1 MNNDNG
7 ELTKKAEMFEM
18 DFLRE
23 MGVDT
28 LGKYPDVEKHIDK
41 ITNILIGENDDL
53 SIADEYDAESIEEME
68 QEIEEMEQEI
78 EDKTN
83 AIDLASANLSD
94 LKRLVQSMK
103 KSNMKTNLMDCIER
117 MEMDLC

>member
-28 LGKYPDVEKHIDK
+28 LDKYPDVEKHIDK
-41 ITNILIGENDDL
+41 ITNILIGEND
-53 SIADEYDAESIEEME
+53 AES
-68 QEIEEMEQEI
+68 IEEMEQEI

-83 AIDLASANLSD
+83 AIDSASANLSD

>member
-1 MNNDNG
+1 MNNDKG
-7 ELTKKAEMFEM
+7 ELTKKAELLEIE
-18 DFLRE
+18 FLQE

-28 LGKYPDVEKHIDK
+28 LGKYPDVEKHIDR
-41 ITNILIGENDDL
+41 ITDVLIGENEDL
-53 SIADEYDAESIEEME
+53 NDEYTVEEVEEME
-68 QEIEEMEQEI
+68 QELD
-78 EDKTN
+78 DKSD
-83 AIDLASANLSD
+83 AIGSASANLSD

>member
-1 MNNDNG
+1 MNNDKG
-7 ELTKKAEMFEM
+7 EITKKAELLETN
-18 DFLRE
+18 FLQE

-53 SIADEYDAESIEEME
+53 NIADEYDYESILEME
-68 QEIEEMEQEI
+68 QEID
-78 EDKTN
+78 DKGN
-83 AIDLASANLSD
+83 AIDSASADLSD

>member
-1 MNNDNG
+1 MNNDKV
-7 ELTKKAEMFEM
+7 ELTKKAELLEIE
-18 DFLRE
+18 FLQE

-68 QEIEEMEQEI
+68 QEIE
-78 EDKTN
+78 DKSD
-83 AIDLASANLSD
+83 AIGSASANLSD

>member
-68 QEIEEMEQEI
+68 QEIE
-78 EDKTN
+78 DKTN

>member
-1 MNNDNG
+1 MNNYNG

-68 QEIEEMEQEI
+68 QEIE
-78 EDKTN
+78 DKTN
-83 AIDLASANLSD
+83 AIDLASANLSN

>member
-1 MNNDNG
+1 MNNDKG
-7 ELTKKAEMFEM
+7 ELTKKAELLEIE
-18 DFLRE
+18 FLQE

-28 LGKYPDVEKHIDK
+28 LGKYPDIEKHIDK
-41 ITNILIGENDDL
+41 IINILIDENDDL
-53 SIADEYDAESIEEME
+53 SIEEME
-68 QEIEEMEQEI
+68 QDL

-83 AIDLASANLSD
+83 AIDSASANLSD

-103 KSNMKTNLMDCIER
+103 KSNMKINLMDCIER

>member
-7 ELTKKAEMFEM
+7 ELTKKAEMLEM

-28 LGKYPDVEKHIDK
+28 LGKYPEIENHIDK
-41 ITNILIGENDDL
+41 LTDILIGENDDL
-53 SIADEYDAESIEEME
+53 NIADEYDYESILEME
-68 QEIEEMEQEI
+68 QEID
-78 EDKTN
+78 DKGN
-83 AIDLASANLSD
+83 AIDSASADLSD

>member
-1 MNNDNG
+1 MNNENG
-7 ELTKKAEMFEM
+7 ELTKKAEMLEM
-18 DFLRE
+18 NFLRE

-28 LGKYPDVEKHIDK
+28 FGKYPDVEKHIDK
-41 ITNILIGENDDL
+41 ITDILIGENDDL

-68 QEIEEMEQEI
+68 QEIEDKVDAI
-78 EDKTN
+78 ES
-83 AIDLASANLSD
+83 ASANLSD

-103 KSNMKTNLMDCIER
+103 KSDMKTNLMDCIER

>member
-1 MNNDNG
+1 MNNDKC
-7 ELTKKAEMFEM
+7 ELTKKAELLEIE
-18 DFLRE
+18 FLQE

-28 LGKYPDVEKHIDK
+28 LGKYPDVEKHIDR
-41 ITNILIGENDDL
+41 ITDVLIGENEDL
-53 SIADEYDAESIEEME
+53 NDEYTVEEVEEME
-68 QEIEEMEQEI
+68 QELD
-78 EDKTN
+78 DKSD
-83 AIDLASANLSD
+83 AIGSASANLSD

>member
-1 MNNDNG
+1 MNNDKG
-7 ELTKKAEMFEM
+7 ELTKKAELLEIE
-18 DFLRE
+18 FLQE

-53 SIADEYDAESIEEME
+53 NDEYTVEEVEEME
-68 QEIEEMEQEI
+68 QELD
-78 EDKTN
+78 DKSD
-83 AIDLASANLSD
+83 AIGSASANLSD

>member
-1 MNNDNG
+1 MNNYNG

-68 QEIEEMEQEI
+68 QEIE
-78 EDKTN
+78 DKTN
-83 AIDLASANLSD
+83 AIYSASANLSD

>member
-1 MNNDNG
+1 MNNYNG

-53 SIADEYDAESIEEME
+53 NIADEYDAESIEEME
-68 QEIEEMEQEI
+68 QEIE
-78 EDKTN
+78 DKTN
-83 AIDLASANLSD
+83 AIYSASANLSD

>member
-1 MNNDNG
+1 MNNYYG

-68 QEIEEMEQEI
+68 QEIE
-78 EDKTN
+78 DKTN